1 MPFLFHPEHNIQT
14 KDSKTQAKMRIQNIL
29 IFVSMFIGVALASI
43 LLSPAI
49 ITLKVISFFKKDS
62 NESESNNG

>member
-1 MPFLFHPEHNIQT
+1 MPFLFHSEHNIQT
-14 KDSKTQAKMRIQNIL
+14 KDPSTQAKMRIHNIL
-29 IFVSMFIGVALASI
+29 LFVSMFIGIAVGSI

-49 ITLKVISFFKKDS
+49 VALKVISFFKTQN